1 MGSIPGWRWVQVIP
15 KTKEGS
21 GPCLH
26 GTQHE
31 VGTTK
36 HDWSARCQCNMTGWG
51 SMWAYDM
58 LPQ

>member
-1 MGSIPGWRWVQVIP
+1 MDIC
-15 KTKEGS
+15 

-36 HDWSARCQCNMTGWG
+36 RNWSALCQYNVTGCV

-58 LPQ
+58 LYQ